1 MPSGVPTYLAAANLL
16 ALSIIYYQ
24 NAHPTPRECPPFDG
38 PAREGTVGPTSTGSV
53 ATARVISFSLY
64 NGDLE
69 RYGSGAK
76 RNAELVAKIFPGW
89 TMRVYH
95 DRTTNSG
102 LLGLLAQSGV
112 ELINMENS
120 TLSPMIWRFTV
131 ASDPTVARYIIRDID
146 SRLMVRDARAVDEWW
161 VAANA
166 CACTTVPR
174 TSSPSQPLFISPV
187 VCDATGWHRAKDFTS
202 LETIR

>member
-16 ALSIIYYQ
+16 VLSMICYQ
-24 NAHPTPRECPPFDG
+24 NAHMTSGKCAPCEG
-38 PAREGTVGPTSTGSV
+38 PAVASGGAVDST
-53 ATARVISFSLY
+53 APAAAQVISFSLY

-69 RYGSGAK
+69 RYGSGAE

-112 ELINMENS
+112 DLVNMENS

-131 ASDPTVARYIIRDID
+131 ASDPTVARYIVRDID

-161 VAANA
+161 VYANA
-166 CACTTVPR
+166 VHAADRCVP
-174 TSSPSQPLFISPV
+174 S
-187 VCDATGWHRAKDFTS
+187 
-202 LETIR
+202 